1 MTSGDAA
8 KKKLAARVLRA
19 ASRHLYALF
28 GEMLLTAKR

>member
-1 MTSGDAA
+1 MPR
-8 KKKLAARVLRA
+8 KKLAARVLRT